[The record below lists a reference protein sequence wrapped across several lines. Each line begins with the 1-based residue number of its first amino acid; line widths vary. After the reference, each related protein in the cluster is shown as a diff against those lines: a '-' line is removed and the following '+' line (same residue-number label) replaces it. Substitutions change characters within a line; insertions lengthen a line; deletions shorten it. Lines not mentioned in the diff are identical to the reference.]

1 MQNIFPLDMMIEL
14 TLVLNGLLTVLK
26 SYSVMI
32 QAKSVQSVHEV
43 WLEVMFWIARHH
55 KIPGVPRV
63 GKKSGPGFLG

>member
-43 WLEVMFWIARHH
+43 
-55 KIPGVPRV
+55 
-63 GKKSGPGFLG
+63 